1 MKTKEMSVTSD
12 TKKFIQFA
20 VFVLIWAI
28 AGGYIVEAR
37 LLPNSFALPFG
48 LFWLVLFLAGVGFI
62 VQGWEG
68 TKLLVGNTLLMWVIA
83 IVIGLSIGYG
93 LLQASDRIL

>member
-1 MKTKEMSVTSD
+1 MSSD
-12 TKKFIQFA
+12 TVRFIQFA
-20 VFVLIWAI
+20 VFILIWAVC
-28 AGGYIVEAR
+28 GGYIVEAR

-48 LFWLVLFLAGVGFI
+48 ILWLVVFLAGVGFI

-68 TKLLVGNTLLMWVIA
+68 MKLLVGNTLLMWAIA

>member
-1 MKTKEMSVTSD
+1 MSSD
-12 TKKFIQFA
+12 TVKFIQFA
-20 VFVLIWAI
+20 VFILIWAVC
-28 AGGYIVEAR
+28 GGYIVEAR

-48 LFWLVLFLAGVGFI
+48 IFWLVVFLAGVGFI

-68 TKLLVGNTLLMWVIA
+68 MKLLVGNTLLMWAIA
-83 IVIGLSIGYG
+83 IAIGLSIGYG